1 MDSLHWSLLRRNGTR
16 SCVGF
21 WNTELLLETVRP
33 ERASGQGPRGSALP
47 LRCGLDLFE
56 EGAGLLRLAGIS
68 GLGGELF
75 QEGDRFSVFAGVQ
88 EVDRAVVAV
97 GEAVVVESGA
107 DLIEPP
113 LQGLAP
119 FGRLRLGEERF
130 ETRCRFRE
138 LSLFDQIVLDRIPL

>member
-21 WNTELLLETVRP
+21 WNTELLLKTVRP

-56 EGAGLLRLAGIS
+56 EGAGLLRLTGIS

-97 GEAVVVESGA
+97 GEAVVVERGV
-107 DLIEPP
+107 DLVDP
-113 LQGLAP
+113 LLESLTS
-119 FGRLRLGEERF
+119 FGRLRPGEERF
-130 ETRCRFRE
+130 EVRCGLRE
-138 LSLFDQIVLDRIPL
+138 LS